1 MFTYLMFTNPW
12 ILKTES
18 EKIGICVF
26 TCGLACFLRLRKK
39 YSRHGNLPTSSPSL
53 KECHENNLKEEMS
66 LATQKKKKSYKM
78 YCYRVKLR

>member
-18 EKIGICVF
+18 EKTDIYVF
-26 TCGLACFLRLRKK
+26 MYGLAFFLRLRKK

-66 LATQKKKKSYKM
+66 LATQKKKSYKM